1 MQSSSLLFRRFF
13 VGKRLLARSS
23 RLGGKSFDNLTLELE
38 DSINSRNMESF
49 LIIMPDCESIRFL
62 KRIISGQQQAISGLQ
77 IQTLEELIGQIW
89 DVGSNQHQKKKI
101 SISSQTLL
109 VYRLFANIER
119 IGLSNTQLQQGYRE
133 PDIKPPLARINQAVE
148 KINWLKSNGWTPE
161 ALKQAVNQETI
172 PRDLA
177 DLITVYQSYQRE
189 LGEHWI
195 DEAGIHASVLEML
208 QEWSKGNVVDGNRS
222 SFLPVEQTVD
232 LVVFLGFHNFSP
244 ADLQIICGLAKY
256 IDTAIY
262 FDFCPENEELF
273 AGVKKNYDYLIKN
286 DFQLFQSVEKA
297 DTQVA
302 HMQSYLSRYLFQPQ
316 KDKQKFN
323 LRHRIHLKAVPNKV
337 EEVELVAQLIKKH
350 SKTVDL
356 GRIGVSFCQLD
367 DYLPLIEE
375 IFPSYGI
382 TFRTCA
388 TKPILKFKLVQQ
400 ALSKLKDSLDHS
412 DLLTPSQFLKTA
424 LQIIDT
430 KKFLPMLVSCN
441 TQKISE
447 RTIHHEISAFRQFLN
462 IIKEIT
468 LVNMTQIDKFDQSF
482 LAQAHRPNEFYL
494 NCLDI
499 ALQAGKIGLKTQG
512 NGALVFPLACAGAIW
527 FDIMILGGLAENDFP
542 VSLSPNLFDLGQ
554 EVRDNQV
561 DHLHEER
568 LMFFNA
574 LSLPS
579 QRLYLTYPTND
590 HPAELGR
597 SSFIDHLENIVDISD
612 LEMENDKPIFTVESF
627 LRHYGMNQYHH
638 DPKNGN
644 HSQTSFLPSNQIDE
658 QQLKLINH
666 TVWVEKSR
674 LETGTALEYQG
685 QIGMDKV
692 TERHF
697 RKLKSRSYS
706 VSQLEQYGR
715 CPFQYFA
722 HHVLNLAINQGD
734 ITENRYL
741 PSLQKGNLLHKIL
754 FDFYS
759 ERKDSDW
766 LDELRSEE
774 DLRVAQ
780 LDLSKIAQKHLDLYS
795 KEQQIKPDLFW
806 EIETEEIV
814 GSAHRT
820 GLLEQFLKLDFEQKN
835 LAVKPRY
842 FEVAFGSI
850 ATQKGRDLELGQSEP
865 LQLGPIKVT
874 GKIDRIEIGD
884 GFFVIADYKT
894 GYYIPTISEILAGL
908 SLQLPIYIR
917 VAEQLLASQIKKPN
931 KRWKG
936 VAGVYY
942 LLRSQGQIKLGC
954 GDKNYLDQAYSVG
967 RRTAQIIPN
976 SRQPHLE
983 SLDQLVDIALQHAY
997 RYAEKIEHGY
1007 FPLTSHDKGKIC
1019 RFCNFKQ
1026 ICRVGTISETG
1037 NTEK

>member
-1 MQSSSLLFRRFF
+1 MKSSSLLFRRFF
-13 VGKRLLARSS
+13 VGKKLLARSS
-23 RLGGKSFDNLTLELE
+23 SVAGKSFDNLTLELE
-38 DSINSRNMESF
+38 ASINSRNMESF
-49 LIIMPDCESIRFL
+49 LIIMPNFESVRFL
-62 KRIISGQQQAISGLQ
+62 KRIISGQQQAIGSLQ
-77 IQTLEELIGQIW
+77 IQTLEDLIGQIW
-89 DVGSNQHQKKKI
+89 DVGSGAHQKKKI

-109 VYRLFANIER
+109 VHRLSPIIEGIR
-119 IGLSNTQLQQGYRE
+119 LSKTQSQQDYQAPG
-133 PDIKPPLARINQAVE
+133 IKPPLTMINQTVD

-161 ALKQAVNQETI
+161 ALKQSVSQEAI
-172 PRDLA
+172 PKGLA
-177 DLITVYQSYQRE
+177 NLITVYQSYQRG

-195 DEAGIHASVLEML
+195 DKAGTHASVLKML
-208 QEWSKGNVVDGNRS
+208 QERSEDKLMASNRP
-222 SFLPVEQTVD
+222 SFLPVEQSVD
-232 LVVFLGFHNFSP
+232 LVVFLGFHNFSLV
-244 ADLQIICGLAKY
+244 DLQIICVLAQY

-262 FDFCPENEELF
+262 FDFCPENENLF

-286 DFQLFQSVEKA
+286 DFQLIEKA

-302 HMQSYLSRYLFQPQ
+302 HIQSYLSHYLFQPQ
-316 KDKQKFN
+316 KDRQKFN
-323 LRHRIHLKAVPNKV
+323 LRHRIHLSAVPNKI
-337 EEVELVAQLIKKH
+337 EEVELVAQLVKRH
-350 SKTVDL
+350 SKSVDL

-382 TFRTCA
+382 AFRTCV
-388 TKPILKFKLVQQ
+388 TSPILKSKLVRQ
-400 ALSKLKDSLDHS
+400 ALSKLKDSLDYS
-412 DLLTPSQFLKTA
+412 DLSTPSQFLETA

-430 KKFLPMLVSCN
+430 KNFLPMLTSCN

-447 RTIHHEISAFRQFLN
+447 RTIYHEISAFRQFLN
-462 IIKEIT
+462 IIKETT
-468 LVNMTQIDKFDQSF
+468 LVNMAQIDKFDQSF
-482 LAQAHRPNEFYL
+482 VEQTHRPNVSYL

-499 ALQAGKIGLKTQG
+499 ALQAGKIEIKNQG
-512 NGALVFPLACAGAIW
+512 NGVLVFPLESAGALW
-527 FDIMILGGLAENDFP
+527 FDIMILGGLAENEFP
-542 VSLSPNLFDLGQ
+542 SSCPLNLFDIGQ
-554 EVRDNQV
+554 KVRDGQM
-561 DHLHEER
+561 DHLYEER
-568 LMFFNA
+568 LMFFKA

-590 HPAELGR
+590 RPTESGR
-597 SSFIDHLENIVDISD
+597 SAFIDHLENIVDISD
-612 LEMENDKPIFTVESF
+612 LEMGNAKPIFTVESF
-627 LRHYGMNQYHH
+627 LRHYGINQYHQ
-638 DPKNGN
+638 DPKSGN
-644 HSQTSFLPSNQIDE
+644 HSQTLFLPSNQIDE

-674 LETGTALEYQG
+674 SETGAAPEYKG
-685 QIGMDKV
+685 QISMDKV
-692 TERHF
+692 AERDF
-697 RKLKSRSYS
+697 LKLKNKSYS

-722 HHVLNLAINQGD
+722 HHVLNLTINQGD
-734 ITENRYL
+734 IDENEYL

-759 ERKDSDW
+759 ERKSSDW
-766 LDELRSEE
+766 LSELSSEV
-774 DLRVAQ
+774 DLKIAE
-780 LDLSKIAQKHLDLYS
+780 LDLSKIAQKHLDHYS

-814 GSAHRT
+814 GSSYRT
-820 GLLEQFLKLDFEQKN
+820 GLLEQFLRLDFEQKS

-850 ATQKGRDLELGQSEP
+850 AAQKGRDLELGQPEP

-894 GYYIPTISEILAGL
+894 GYYVPTISEILAGL
-908 SLQLPIYIR
+908 SLQLPIYLR
-917 VAEQLLASQIKKPN
+917 VAEQLLASQAGKPN
-931 KRWKG
+931 SKWKG

-942 LLRSQGQIKLGC
+942 LLRNQGQIKLGC
-954 GDKNYLDQAYSVG
+954 GDKSYLDQAYKVG

-983 SLDQLVDIALQHAY
+983 SLNQLVDIALQHAY
-997 RYAEKIEHGY
+997 GYAEKIEHGH
-1007 FPLTSHDKGKIC
+1007 FPLTSHDKKKVC

-1026 ICRVGTISETG
+1026 ICRVGAISETG
-1037 NTEK
+1037 NTEE